1 MIRTANDRSRL
12 TRRKTRSNP
21 TLPSTTPTGL
31 SGDPTRASSVRCRP
45 PSRTNVCQF
54 LSPPHKRPQQRITS
68 EHPCVTALAT
78 SRLTYSALPLK
89 LTGPQLVKT
98 FVLFYGTR
106 KLNNVFTTAN
116 IYTTSCARRIQFN
129 PSDYIS
135 FNVCIFSQGK
145 TQLTAIQNQSVLTSL
160 KSLCGWH
167 AFGQAGWIMPHDS
180 SFSVFYVKHW
190 ITRTN
195 AKSRTSNNIII
206 HLSDK
211 CARIS
216 SSLVVPKH
224 N

>member
-45 PSRTNVCQF
+45 PSRTNVYQF
-54 LSPPHKRPQQRITS
+54 LSPLHKCPQQRITS

-89 LTGPQLVKT
+89 LTGPQLIKT

-135 FNVCIFSQGK
+135 FYVCIFSQGRTHNLLQYK
-145 TQLTAIQNQSVLTSL
+145 TNLYLQNSNHCVGDTRVA
-160 KSLCGWH
+160 K
-167 AFGQAGWIMPHDS
+167 QAGSYLTILHFQS
-180 SFSVFYVKHW
+180 C
-190 ITRTN
+190 T
-195 AKSRTSNNIII
+195 
-206 HLSDK
+206 
-211 CARIS
+211 
-216 SSLVVPKH
+216 
-224 N
+224 